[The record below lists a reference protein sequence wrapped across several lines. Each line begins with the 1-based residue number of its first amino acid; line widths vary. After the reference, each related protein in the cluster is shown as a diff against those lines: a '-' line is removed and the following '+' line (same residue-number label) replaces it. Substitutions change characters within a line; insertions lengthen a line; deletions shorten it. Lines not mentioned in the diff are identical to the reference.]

1 MTLLVRISWKS
12 TNRTQS
18 SEFVH
23 GEKKKNTGGERQ
35 EEGKAWLSRRQLLE
49 AQWCDSQSAIA
60 LQTGWV
66 GSSQW
71 GAELRIESLHV
82 LLGWTVKKNEARL
95 PLPIN
100 PLPPLP
106 PPPSHKLYEES
117 FSIGVLARCAIS
129 TQPESLTHIYVYAE
143 RMAKFLRIIHLEDI
157 QGMRQLWLKW

>member
-1 MTLLVRISWKS
+1 MTVLVRIYWKS

-18 SEFVH
+18 LEFVH
-23 GEKKKNTGGERQ
+23 VKKNTGGERQ

-100 PLPPLP
+100 PPPTCP
-106 PPPSHKLYEES
+106 PAHKLYEES

-157 QGMRQLWLKW
+157 QGMRQLCLK